1 MKNTVTKLVTAFL
14 SASVLMIS
22 SAAHAFAAYEL
33 GDVNNNGFADAVDA
47 SLILSEYAS
56 SATEKGGSFTTEQR
70 KAADVNHDDHVDAVD
85 ASHILAYYA
94 YKSTSGT
101 LDLETYVNDP
111 PATTTTTKA
120 VTTTTT
126 TTTTTAVTTTV
137 TAVSV
142 DYSEDIIGFWELVP
156 DDEDDTDKMG
166 LFFAKDGTGGVYEIS
181 SDMFRFDGD
190 DFILSDTV
198 VPSPLFSDDNG
209 KIVIND
215 SKENIIEM
223 ERIKSTNGYLGTYH
237 FYGGKLYDILIN
249 GFKIDRKSEVNPIY
263 AILDFY
269 ENGQSKIVFKNY
281 YSYDLNGNRIEL
293 SENENLM
300 VLFNGPGTVKIEG
313 DKMSVTDGNE
323 EVLFTRVKFPSDESL
338 LY

>member
-1 MKNTVTKLVTAFL
+1 MKNTFTKIATAFL

-56 SATEKGGSFTTEQR
+56 SATQKGGTFTDEQR
-70 KAADVNHDDHVDAVD
+70 KAADVNHDNYVDAVD

-101 LDLETYVNDP
+101 LDLEAFVNAP
-111 PATTTTTKA
+111 TTAATTTKAATTTTTA
-120 VTTTTT
+120 
-126 TTTTTAVTTTV
+126 TTTTAVTTTV

-166 LFFAKDGTGGVYEIS
+166 LFFAKDGTGGVYDIT
-181 SDMFRFDGD
+181 SDMFRFSGN

-198 VPSPLFSDDNG
+198 IPSPLFSDDNG
-209 KIVIND
+209 KIIIND
-215 SKENIIEM
+215 SEENIIEM
-223 ERIKSTNGYLGTYH
+223 ERIKSSNGYLGTYH
-237 FYGGKLYDILIN
+237 FYGGKLYDILAN
-249 GFKIDRKSEVNPIY
+249 SFKLDRKSEVNPIY

-281 YSYDLNGNRIEL
+281 FTYKLNGNTIEL
-293 SENENLM
+293 TENENLM

-323 EVLFTRVKFPSDESL
+323 AVLFTRVKFPSDESL